1 MYRSPGLANAAWFAG
16 LGLPLT
22 PSDRRDAAAYLA
34 ALGHDE
40 LPLHA
45 VMGWRKAARIAHD
58 PGWDTQWWTREEA
71 ERAHLMARAGARLS
85 QAALLERLSA
95 ATGLAAEVIHAAA
108 ADAAQR
114 DGGVDAALVRA
125 ASGAASM
132 ALHTAA
138 LACLA
143 GEGAGHLFMRKY
155 RLFAFGRWPLGIVG
169 NAFFLF

>member
-85 QAALLERLSA
+85 QAEFGSA
-95 ATGLAAEVIHAAA
+95 TLCLGCGEVEATAAVRHDFIGDVRVVQREVIRQV
-108 ADAAQR
+108 AQKP
-114 DGGVDAALVRA
+114 
-125 ASGAASM
+125 
-132 ALHTAA
+132 
-138 LACLA
+138 
-143 GEGAGHLFMRKY
+143 F
-155 RLFAFGRWPLGIVG
+155 
-169 NAFFLF
+169 